1 MTFYSNRSACYAA
14 LNRWAEAAEDGRQC
28 IITDKSFVK
37 GYFRSALA
45 LQNMGNL
52 EGALDSIK
60 RGLGIDPQNA
70 DLKKMSR
77 EIEEQQRLKK
87 VENYI
92 TTTEMQLKENDIPSA
107 FRSVESG
114 LRLDP
119 NNRDLNRLM
128 ERVRPLYERAE
139 KQRLASLDPKERIKE
154 EGDALFKAARFEE
167 AIKTYSRCLD
177 SISDKVREGYHSY
190 PV

>member
-1 MTFYSNRSACYAA
+1 LDQSDVTFYSNRSACYAA
-14 LNRWAEAAEDGRQC
+14 LNKWQEAAEDGRQC
-28 IITDKSFVK
+28 IVTDRNFVK

-45 LQNMGNL
+45 LQNLNNL
-52 EGALDSIK
+52 DGSLEAVK

-87 VENYI
+87 VDGYI
-92 TTTEMQLKENDIPSA
+92 SAAEIQLKENDIA
-107 FRSVESG
+107 AAYKSVDSG

-128 ERVRPLYERAE
+128 ERIRPLYERSE
-139 KQRLASLDPKERIKE
+139 KHRVANLDPKERMKE
-154 EGDALFKAARFEE
+154 EGDSLFKGAKFEE
-167 AIKTYSRCLD
+167 AIKAYTKCLD
-177 SISDKVREGYHSY
+177 TISDKV
-190 PV
+190 